1 MPPKRNNRRTTHMTE
16 EEREAAAREAAAR
29 EAAAR
34 EAATHPVSRREE
46 QWAVACELAAKE
58 AAARET
64 KAYIRLIE
72 KWRATNPLCFNH
84 PSFF

>member
-1 MPPKRNNRRTTHMTE
+1 MPPKRNDHRTTHMTE

-46 QWAVACELAAKE
+46 QFAVAHELQAKL
-58 AAARET
+58 AAAREARAH
-64 KAYIRLIE
+64 KRLIE
-72 KWRATNPLCFNH
+72 KWRATNPPYFYH
-84 PSFF
+84 PSF